1 MPLDSRTSELVLEEV
16 FKWTCLARQ
25 REEKEYIAV
34 AARTSELFEEYRA
47 AEPWCHTTAARYR
60 EAEQKY
66 VSYELLCREKGT
78 CCRKLELH
86 CTVLRRVV
94 NHSTLAVVQQ
104 FPSLLDPWNAYHP
117 VHLSSTVG

>member
-1 MPLDSRTSELVLEEV
+1 MPLDSLTSELALSEV
-16 FKWTCLARQ
+16 FKQTCLVRR
-25 REEKEYIAV
+25 REEKEYIAID
-34 AARTSELFEEYRA
+34 ARASELFEEYRA

-86 CTVLRRVV
+86 CSVLRRVV

-104 FPSLLDPWNAYHP
+104 FPPLLDPWNGALGYHP
-117 VHLSSTVG
+117 L